1 MSENNEFALF
11 DTPETKK
18 LRERMVEQQ
27 IKARGVSNR
36 NVIAA
41 MLKVPRHMF
50 VPDDMVPYAY
60 DDYPLPIGEGQTI
73 SQPYIVALMTELL
86 EPKPTD
92 VVLEIGTGSGYQAA
106 VLAQI
111 VKKVYSVERISKLA
125 EFAKKNLRMLGINN
139 VEVVLGDGWYGL
151 PEHAP
156 YNGIIVT
163 AAPEDVPKPLLDQ
176 LADEG
181 RLVIPIGT
189 DFQRLWVIRREG
201 EIFERIPSIPVR
213 FVPLI
218 SEKPE

>member
-27 IKARGVSNR
+27 IKARGISNR

>member
-125 EFAKKNLRMLGINN
+125 EFARKNLRMLGINN

>member
-1 MSENNEFALF
+1 VSENNEFALF

-125 EFAKKNLRMLGINN
+125 EFARKNLRMLGINN

>member
-92 VVLEIGTGSGYQAA
+92 VVLEVGTGSGYQAA

-111 VKKVYSVERISKLA
+111 VKKFTPLREFPNLLSSQKRTLECLA
-125 EFAKKNLRMLGINN
+125 
-139 VEVVLGDGWYGL
+139 
-151 PEHAP
+151 
-156 YNGIIVT
+156 
-163 AAPEDVPKPLLDQ
+163 
-176 LADEG
+176 
-181 RLVIPIGT
+181 
-189 DFQRLWVIRREG
+189 
-201 EIFERIPSIPVR
+201 
-213 FVPLI
+213 
-218 SEKPE
+218 

>member
-111 VKKVYSVERISKLA
+111 VKKVYSIERISKLA
-125 EFAKKNLRMLGINN
+125 EFARKNLRMLGINN

>member
-1 MSENNEFALF
+1 VSENNEFALF

-125 EFAKKNLRMLGINN
+125 EFARKNLRMLGINN
-139 VEVVLGDGWYGL
+139 VEVILGDGWYGL

-181 RLVIPIGT
+181 RLVIPIGA

>member
-201 EIFERIPSIPVR
+201 EIFERIPSIAVR

>member
-18 LRERMVEQQ
+18 LREQMVEQQ
-27 IKARGVSNR
+27 IKARGISNR

-92 VVLEIGTGSGYQAA
+92 VVLEVGTGSGYQAA

-125 EFAKKNLRMLGINN
+125 EFAKKNLKMLGINN

-181 RLVIPIGT
+181 KLVIPIGT

>member
-1 MSENNEFALF
+1 MF

-27 IKARGVSNR
+27 IKARGISNR

-111 VKKVYSVERISKLA
+111 VKRVYSVERISKLA

>member
-27 IKARGVSNR
+27 IKARGISNR

-125 EFAKKNLRMLGINN
+125 EFAKKNLKMLGINN

-181 RLVIPIGT
+181 KLVIPIGT

-218 SEKPE
+218 SGKPE

>member
-18 LRERMVEQQ
+18 LRGRMVEQQ

-111 VKKVYSVERISKLA
+111 VKRVYSVERISKLA

>member
-1 MSENNEFALF
+1 VSENNEFALF

-111 VKKVYSVERISKLA
+111 VKKVYSIERISKLA
-125 EFAKKNLRMLGINN
+125 EFARKNLRMLGINN
-139 VEVVLGDGWYGL
+139 VEVILGDGWYGL

>member
-1 MSENNEFALF
+1 VSENNEFALF

-18 LRERMVEQQ
+18 LREQMVEQQ
-27 IKARGVSNR
+27 IKARGISNR

-125 EFAKKNLRMLGINN
+125 EFARKNLRMLGINN
-139 VEVVLGDGWYGL
+139 VEVILGDGWYGL

-181 RLVIPIGT
+181 KLVIPIGT

>member
-27 IKARGVSNR
+27 IKARGISNR

-111 VKKVYSVERISKLA
+111 VKRVYSVERISKLA

>member
-111 VKKVYSVERISKLA
+111 VKRVYSVERISKLA

>member
-1 MSENNEFALF
+1 VSENNEFALF

-92 VVLEIGTGSGYQAA
+92 VVLEVGTGSGYQAA

-125 EFAKKNLRMLGINN
+125 EFARKNLRMLGINN

>member
-18 LRERMVEQQ
+18 LREQMVEQQ
-27 IKARGVSNR
+27 IKARGISNR

-125 EFAKKNLRMLGINN
+125 EFARKNLKMLGINN
-139 VEVVLGDGWYGL
+139 VEVILGDGWYGL

>member
-1 MSENNEFALF
+1 VSENNEFALF

>member
-111 VKKVYSVERISKLA
+111 VKKVYSIERISKLA
-125 EFAKKNLRMLGINN
+125 EFARKNLKMLGINN

>member
-139 VEVVLGDGWYGL
+139 VEVILGDGWYGL

>member
-92 VVLEIGTGSGYQAA
+92 VVLEVGTGSGYQAA

-139 VEVVLGDGWYGL
+139 VEVILGDGWYGL

>member
-125 EFAKKNLRMLGINN
+125 EFARKNLRMLGINN

-213 FVPLI
+213 FVTLI

>member
-18 LRERMVEQQ
+18 LREQMVEQQ
-27 IKARGVSNR
+27 IKARGISNR

-125 EFAKKNLRMLGINN
+125 EFARKNLRMLGINN
-139 VEVVLGDGWYGL
+139 VEVILGDGWYGL

>member
-151 PEHAP
+151 PEHGP

>member
-139 VEVVLGDGWYGL
+139 VEVVVGDGWYGL

>member
-1 MSENNEFALF
+1 VSENNEFALF

-27 IKARGVSNR
+27 IKARGISNR

>member
-1 MSENNEFALF
+1 VSENNEFALF

-27 IKARGVSNR
+27 IKARGISNR

-111 VKKVYSVERISKLA
+111 VKRVYSVERISKLA

>member
-92 VVLEIGTGSGYQAA
+92 VVLEVGTGSGYQAA

-125 EFAKKNLRMLGINN
+125 EFARKNLRMLGINN

>member
-1 MSENNEFALF
+1 
-11 DTPETKK
+11 
-18 LRERMVEQQ
+18 MVEQQ
-27 IKARGVSNR
+27 IKARGISNR

-125 EFAKKNLRMLGINN
+125 EFARKNLKMLGINN
-139 VEVVLGDGWYGL
+139 VEVILGDGWYGL

>member
-27 IKARGVSNR
+27 IKARGISNR

-125 EFAKKNLRMLGINN
+125 EFAKKNLKMLGINN